1 VPSAARRH
9 RAAEEEEATVK
20 RHLDMRDSDAYVVPR
35 VRPRYVCG
43 LVDETSA
50 VLVGAATTI

>member
-1 VPSAARRH
+1 
-9 RAAEEEEATVK
+9 VK